1 MSTARRTPAFLTVTA
16 TALVFVVA
24 LVRGLAPF
32 FEPDVWWHLRV
43 GEHVLDTHQVYG
55 TDPWSHFADKPYA
68 ATQWLAEAV
77 AAQAYR
83 WTGLGGV
90 LWLRAAAILAL
101 TLLVYTACRRL
112 GGRLPAALA
121 TGLAVLG
128 ASGGLNPRPQ
138 LVSFIL
144 FAVVVHAWMGTARD
158 LRPRWWLVPVF
169 WVWACCHGLWMFG
182 VLLGAVTTLALLPH
196 LARRGDL
203 RSRLVPLAALHA
215 ACIAVLALTPLGPRL
230 LLAPFTVAGNAQ
242 DVADEWKATPVTNS
256 FALMAL
262 ALVLLTVVCWLVRP
276 GRRPTWQYA
285 WLALG
290 SVLVLAMW
298 RLVPLGV
305 VLVAPLA
312 AGAVQ
317 SVLTGTR
324 EPFSHRERRS
334 LVAVVAAGLAVAA
347 LVCAGPQG
355 TAAFTYPGGMR
366 DIDAS
371 LGRAPAGSVVMVDF
385 GVSGWLLWRHPDLTP
400 SADLRMESYSHSYLH
415 RYLDAAEAKPGW
427 DSYLHDVHAR
437 YALVE
442 RSSALGD
449 ALVREKGWRTEAT
462 SARFV
467 LLAAP
472 GASS

>member
-16 TALVFVVA
+16 TSLVFVVA

-43 GEHVLDTHQVYG
+43 GEHVLDTHQVHG
-55 TDPWSHFADKPYA
+55 TDPWSRFADKPYA

-101 TLLVYTACRRL
+101 TLLVYTACRRV

-121 TGLAVLG
+121 TGLALLG

-138 LVSFIL
+138 LVSFVL

-169 WVWACCHGLWMFG
+169 WLWACCHGLWMFG
-182 VLLGAVTTLALLPH
+182 VLLGVVTSLALLPD
-196 LARRGDL
+196 LARRGDV

-215 ACIAVLALTPLGPRL
+215 ACVAVLALTPLGPRL
-230 LLAPFTVAGNAQ
+230 LLAPFTVADNAQ

-262 ALVLLTVVCWLVRP
+262 ALILLTAVCWLARP
-276 GRRPTWQYA
+276 TRRPAWQYA

-290 SVLVLAMW
+290 AVLVLAMW

-317 SVLTGTR
+317 SVLTGAR
-324 EPFSHRERRS
+324 ESFGTRERRS
-334 LVAVVAAGLAVAA
+334 LVAAVAGSLAVAA
-347 LVCAGPQG
+347 RVCAGPQG

-366 DIDAS
+366 DIAAS

-400 SADLRMESYSHSYLH
+400 SADLRMESYSHAYLH
-415 RYLDAAEAKPGW
+415 RYLDAAEARPGW
-427 DSYLHDVHAR
+427 DGYLDDVNAR
-437 YALVE
+437 YALVD
-442 RSSALGD
+442 RTSALGD
-449 ALVREKGWRTEAT
+449 ALVHEKGWHTAAT

-467 LLAAP
+467 LLTAP
-472 GASS
+472 AESP